1 MPQGLVVPPP
11 PSARINPARID
22 GCAATIPAASDFL
35 TNARRELSCNG
46 WLLDSFSS
54 WLGSPDC
61 GLLDGF
67 IGTLLIFCAYTIDK
81 ISRGGGKSFFVNWLT
96 IFPVLSEE
104 MMESYMNQASEADQS
119 FYEEWLGVDSVHASD
134 RNLMNAPQCVSATLF
149 WKHVNGDDPDLP
161 KPTRE
166 MMVNA
171 RRDGLVK
178 RFCPWES
185 YVEPL
190 LYHSQAAVKAH
201 PEVQFRLYLA
211 NDLDFLIPELN
222 ELGWDVYLMKS
233 PSIRYCPG
241 GFWRFLPL
249 AEEGTLVTCIDTD
262 RMDEVSGE
270 IARTEAMAEL
280 NLGLWRVPGYY
291 NSDVHEQVRYRPILG
306 GHFGARGG
314 IPIREL
320 IEAFIWHDQQGTLPM
335 TANVPGIGER
345 PLQFAKWPNYGYD
358 EVFQL
363 IALYPWLVENGTLTF
378 IPNDARSML
387 LPADIEY
394 ALQANR
400 NSEIIY
406 F

>member
-1 MPQGLVVPPP
+1 M
-11 PSARINPARID
+11 
-22 GCAATIPAASDFL
+22 C
-35 TNARRELSCNG
+35 
-46 WLLDSFSS
+46 WLD
-54 WLGSPDC
+54 
-61 GLLDGF
+61 
-67 IGTLLIFCAYTIDK
+67 
-81 ISRGGGKSFFVNWLT
+81 
-96 IFPVLSEE
+96 IFPVIS
-104 MMESYMNQASEADQS
+104 
-119 FYEEWLGVDSVHASD
+119 GVMLDAYQRSVSDDD
-134 RNLMNAPQCVSATLF
+134 RNCYEDWLMVGDIHLSGRMVQGAQHCVSATLF

-161 KPTRE
+161 VPTRE

-190 LYHSQAAVKAH
+190 LYHSQRAMKEH
-201 PEVQFRLYLA
+201 PNVQFRLYLA
-211 NDLDFLIPELN
+211 NDLDFLISELN

-249 AEEGTLVTCIDTD
+249 EEEGQLVTVIDTD

-270 IARTEAMAEL
+270 IARTEAMAQL
-280 NLGLWRVPGYY
+280 GLGLWRVPGYY
-291 NSDVHEQVRYRPILG
+291 NAPVHEQVRYRPILG

-320 IEAFIWHDQQGTLPM
+320 IEAFIWHEQNGTLPM
-335 TANVPGIGER
+335 TANIPGVGER

-363 IALYPWLVENGTLTF
+363 IALYPWLVKNGTLSF
-378 IPNDARSML
+378 IPHDARSML
-387 LPADIEY
+387 LPADVEY
-394 ALQANR
+394 ALQAHGG
-400 NSEIIY
+400 SEIVY